1 MVPSEKMSFPPVPT
15 HDLEEETKFPIW
27 RERERERERERDTHL
42 TATVKL

>member
-15 HDLEEETKFPIW
+15 HDLEEETKFPIL
-27 RERERERERERDTHL
+27 RERERERDTHL